1 MQNKYLFGPTATD
14 ANFTLGQN
22 VDTLIRRSAQIF
34 IVATLVFVASPSASA
49 ATNSALGAAC
59 TRTGQLKLAGGIRYT
74 CKKVRGK
81 FSWVVV
87 KSPKGASS
95 LPGATVSTPVS
106 KVGTACKTQGEELV
120 STESV
125 VCRQVSGNTFKYFPI
140 NDPVTSVVNPGSP
153 SNLATCRLPDLRPQ
167 PVQPPGTSITFPLTP
182 KQGSVK
188 AGVQTIAVVGFD
200 FADAPGVGNP
210 LEVFGSQLDTAK
222 SFFDWYSNGKVT
234 LDFRL
239 YDKWIRLDGSANR
252 FKTGEHF
259 EAEGELSM
267 EQMANEY
274 LRAARSHVDLTGIT
288 ALWFV
293 YPKDIKQLRWNFGMS
308 GGSYG
313 LPAIYG
319 AGPNRYSPSLPLWSY
334 FVHELL
340 HEQGLQGHSPKA
352 PWIFGIMLNDGGLTQ
367 SLNSWDE
374 LALDWLQDSEV
385 YCVEKEKLSTV
396 ELELSPVERKQS
408 GLRSVMVK
416 LGNHQSLVIES
427 HRTGPFSLGMPSG
440 IYGLTVQLVDTT
452 RETTWSDDRATSTF
466 VQVGKGHQKYPAFG
480 KAVFDG
486 WSENSGIAVSNGF
499 GVSQAAYGID
509 MSYFLLEGETT
520 TVSGVKIEFQKSRY
534 TDRIAISLSN

>member
-1 MQNKYLFGPTATD
+1 MDVGRRKFSVYVVTVLLFVVFFPCQGFAASEIRIDVACSRAGSVKIVGGVKYSCSKTRGKLSWAEVG
-14 ANFTLGQN
+14 
-22 VDTLIRRSAQIF
+22 AQKK
-34 IVATLVFVASPSASA
+34 ASP
-49 ATNSALGAAC
+49 N
-59 TRTGQLKLAGGIRYT
+59 R
-74 CKKVRGK
+74 V
-81 FSWVVV
+81 
-87 KSPKGASS
+87 P
-95 LPGATVSTPVS
+95 TVHSPVS
-106 KVGTACKTQGEELV
+106 KVGATCTIQGEEIG
-120 STESV
+120 TAEKV
-125 VCRQVSGNTFKYFPI
+125 VCRQIVGSQFKYFPV
-140 NDPVTSVVNPGSP
+140 NDTPISVSNPASP
-153 SNLATCRLPDLRPQ
+153 SGLATCRLPDLRPQ

-188 AGVQTIAVVGFD
+188 AGVQKIAVVGFD

-234 LDFRL
+234 IDFRQ

-259 EAEGELSM
+259 EAEGELTA
-267 EQMANEY
+267 EQMANEF
-274 LRAARSHVDLTGIT
+274 LRAAGSHVDLSGIT

-293 YPKDIKQLRWNFGMS
+293 YPKGIKQLRWNFGMS

-319 AGPNRYSPSLPLWSY
+319 AGPNRYSASLPLWSY

-367 SLNSWDE
+367 SLNTWDE
-374 LALDWLQDSEV
+374 LALDWLEDSEI
-385 YCVEKEKLSTV
+385 YCVEKQKLSSV

-416 LGNHQSLVIES
+416 LSDHQALVIES
-427 HRTGPFSLGMPSG
+427 HRTGPFSLGMPNG

-452 RETTWSDDRATSTF
+452 RETTWGDSQATSVF
-466 VQVGKGHQKYPAFG
+466 VQVGRGHERYPAFG
-480 KAVFDG
+480 TAVFDG
-486 WSENSGIAVSNGF
+486 WSENAAIGISNGF
-499 GVSQAAYGID
+499 GVIQAASGVD
-509 MSYFLLEGETT
+509 MNYFLLEGETT
-520 TVSGVKIEFQKSRY
+520 IVSGVKIEFQKSRF